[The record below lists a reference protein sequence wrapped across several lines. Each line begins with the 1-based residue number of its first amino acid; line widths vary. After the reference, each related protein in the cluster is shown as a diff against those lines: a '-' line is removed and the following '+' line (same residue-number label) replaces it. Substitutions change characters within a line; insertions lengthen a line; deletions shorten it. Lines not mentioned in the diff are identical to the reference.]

1 MPIVQ
6 PKPGEAEKDF
16 MDRCVPALIKEG
28 SFPAQAGAICSAMF
42 KKRSS
47 KGRKFDAMSSLD
59 NIEFDD

>member
-16 MDRCVPALIKEG
+16 MDRCIPALIKEG
-28 SFPAQAGAICSAMF
+28 SYPAQAAGICSSMF
-42 KKRSS
+42 NKRS

-59 NIEFDD
+59 NIEFDE

>member
-16 MDRCVPALIKEG
+16 MDRCIPALIKDG
-28 SFPAQAGAICSAMF
+28 SYPAQAAGICSGIF
-42 KKRSS
+42 NRKS

-59 NIEFDD
+59 NIDFEE

>member
-16 MDRCVPALIKEG
+16 MDRCIPALIKEG
-28 SFPAQAGAICSAMF
+28 SYPAQAAGICSGMF
-42 KKRSS
+42 NKKS

-59 NIEFDD
+59 NIEFDE

>member
-1 MPIVQ
+1 MPIPQ
-6 PKPGEAEKDF
+6 PKAGEAEKDF
-16 MDRCVPALIKEG
+16 MDRCIPALIKEG
-28 SFPAQAGAICSAMF
+28 SFPAQAAGICSSMY